1 MNFSDLS
8 AALGHNSGMVL
19 AAILG
24 LAGMLTLLLVTLVAQ
39 WRIYSQSERE
49 REFKRELLSDG
60 FSPGDVEKIIG
71 PATQSRRITRRRHH
85 SLSSRVAKANALS
98 NVQ

>member
-24 LAGMLTLLLVTLVAQ
+24 LAGMLTLLLITLATQ
-39 WRIYSQSERE
+39 WRIYGQSERE

-60 FSPGDVEKIIG
+60 FSPGDVEKIIR
-71 PATQSRRITRRRHH
+71 PATQFRGKTRRRHH
-85 SLSSRVAKANALS
+85 SLSSRVVIANALS
-98 NVQ
+98 NVR